1 MAEPTT
7 AIALRERFF
16 SELHRGVVVD
26 FASFVKLLSL
36 KSLSDEVAEDLF
48 LVQIEYAL
56 KRDEPIF
63 EAQLIDSL
71 PQYRASAGA
80 AFLTAKLKHTRF
92 AHCFIP
98 DPRKT
103 VVAGGEIF
111 LRSTNVLPPDQFL
124 DPESFGD
131 SSLLPELHLRVTKG
145 PHEGREEVYSG
156 AVSVVIGRALDAQFS
171 LSKDAKCSRLHCR
184 IDFRPPICEIL
195 DLNSTNGTFVNGE
208 QIEKCRLV
216 DKDSIQIGNSKFHV
230 YLGAPKERTSQPS
243 PPVTSAPRQI
253 AEFTIESQLGEGSF
267 GTVYAASRAN
277 SDRKFALKLLS
288 KMSLDSPVHVESFVR
303 EASISTKLKHENI
316 VETLD
321 FGIFDQSP
329 YLVQELVPSVEIFG
343 VLSGMSES
351 EKIIIVRDLMLEILA
366 GLEFAHQNEVL
377 HRDIKPSN
385 LLFFPRGS
393 GYSAKLADFG
403 LSTRTGAEQRADS
416 KLVGT
421 VAYMAPE
428 VLLDPKHSSRAC
440 DIYAAGVCLY
450 ELLCGKRPYAS
461 AKLSRLVFMILNEPP
476 TPIRDRIS
484 DIPDSLEQVI
494 TRSMSRRPEDRFCSA
509 AEFAQALGHVSDPA

>member
-1 MAEPTT
+1 M
-7 AIALRERFF
+7 ALRERFF

-26 FASFVKLLSL
+26 LAAFVKLLSL
-36 KSLSDEVAEDLF
+36 NNLSDEVAEDLF

-63 EAQLIDSL
+63 ESQLIDSL
-71 PQYRASAGA
+71 PQYKASAAA
-80 AFLTAKLKHTRF
+80 AFHTARLKHTRF

-103 VVAGGEIF
+103 VVGGGEIF

-145 PHEGREEVYSG
+145 PHEGREEVFSG

-184 IDFRPPICEIL
+184 IDFRPPLCEIL

-216 DKDSIQIGNSKFHV
+216 DKDSIQIGNSKLHV
-230 YLGAPKERTSQPS
+230 YLGAPKDRTGAPE
-243 PPVTSAPRQI
+243 PPLESAPKQV

-267 GTVYAASRAN
+267 GTVYSASRAG
-277 SDRKFALKLLS
+277 SSHKFALKLLS
-288 KMSLDSPVHVESFVR
+288 KMSLDSPVHVESFIR
-303 EASISTKLKHENI
+303 EASISTKLKHQNI

-321 FGIFDQSP
+321 FGIFDKSP
-329 YLVQELVPSVEIFG
+329 YLVQEWVPSVEIFG
-343 VLSGMSES
+343 VLSKMSKTQ
-351 EKIIIVRDLMLEILA
+351 KIATVRDLMVEILA
-366 GLEFAHQNEVL
+366 GLEFAHQNHVL

-385 LLFFPRGS
+385 LLCFPNGA
-393 GYSAKLADFG
+393 GYSGKLADFG
-403 LSTRTGAEQRADS
+403 LSTRTGGEQRADS
-416 KLVGT
+416 NLVGT

-428 VLLDPKHSSRAC
+428 VLLDPKHSSCAC

-476 TPIRDRIS
+476 TPIRDRIN
-484 DIPDSLEQVI
+484 DIPDSMEKVI
-494 TRSMSRRPEDRFCSA
+494 SRSMSRRPEDRFQSA
-509 AEFAQALGHVSDPA
+509 AEFAQALRNVTERD

>member
-1 MAEPTT
+1 M
-7 AIALRERFF
+7 ALRERFF

-36 KSLSDEVAEDLF
+36 KNLSDEVAEDLF

-56 KRDEPIF
+56 KREEPIF

-80 AFLTAKLKHTRF
+80 AFLTARLKHTRY

-103 VVAGGEIF
+103 VVGGGEIF

-230 YLGAPKERTSQPS
+230 YLGAPKERTSPPS
-243 PPVTSAPRQI
+243 LPVASTPRQI

-267 GTVYAASRAN
+267 GTVYAASRPN

-288 KMSLDSPVHVESFVR
+288 KMSLDSPVHVESFIR
-303 EASISTKLKHENI
+303 EASISTKLKHQNI

-343 VLSGMSES
+343 VLSGMSKS
-351 EKIIIVRDLMLEILA
+351 QKLITVRDLMLEILA

-385 LLFFPRGS
+385 LLFFQRGS

-403 LSTRTGAEQRADS
+403 LSTRTGAGQRADS

-440 DIYAAGVCLY
+440 DVYAAGVCLY

-476 TPIRDRIS
+476 TPIRDRIH
-484 DIPDSLEQVI
+484 DIPESLEKVI
-494 TRSMSRRPEDRFCSA
+494 TQSMSRRPEDRFSSA
-509 AEFAQALGHVSDPA
+509 AEFAQALGNVSD

>member
-1 MAEPTT
+1 M
-7 AIALRERFF
+7 ALRERFF
-16 SELHRGVVVD
+16 SELHRGVVID
-26 FASFVKLLSL
+26 LASFITLLSL
-36 KSLSDEVAEDLF
+36 TNLSDEIAEDLF

-56 KRDEPIF
+56 KRDEPVF
-63 EAQLIDSL
+63 EAQLIDTL
-71 PQYRASAGA
+71 PQYRASAAA

-103 VVAGGEIF
+103 VVGGGEIF

-184 IDFRPPICEIL
+184 IDFRPPLCEIL

-208 QIEKCRLV
+208 QVEKCRLV

-230 YLGAPKERTSQPS
+230 YLGAPKDRPEAAAPPS
-243 PPVTSAPRQI
+243 EAAPKQV

-267 GTVYAASRAN
+267 GTVYSAYRGG
-277 SDRKFALKLLS
+277 SDRRFALKLLS
-288 KMSLDSPVHVESFVR
+288 KMSLDSPVHSASFIR
-303 EASISTKLKHENI
+303 EASISTKLKHRNI

-321 FGIFDQSP
+321 FGIFDKIP
-329 YLVQELVPSVEIFG
+329 FLVQELVPAVEIFG
-343 VLSGMSES
+343 VLAKMPTGKRIST
-351 EKIIIVRDLMLEILA
+351 VRDLIVEILA

-377 HRDIKPSN
+377 HCDIKPSN
-385 LLFFPRGS
+385 LLFFPNGA

-403 LSTRTGAEQRADS
+403 LSTRTGAEQRADG
-416 KLVGT
+416 KLDGT

-428 VLLDPKHSSRAC
+428 VLLDPKNPSRAR

-476 TPIRDRIS
+476 TPIRDRIN
-484 DIPDSLEQVI
+484 DIPETLERVI
-494 TRSMSRRPEDRFCSA
+494 AKSMSRSPEERYCTA
-509 AEFAQALGHVSDPA
+509 AEFAQALARS